1 MGVDSWVSMKW
12 ITEGNSCHV
21 QMAGYGAHGEEQVT
35 KALVARTAGW
45 KRCVLSLQGAL
56 GDKGMCFNPEPPGES
71 KSVVPDGHHH
81 DTIPPEGDWSH
92 FTDKATEAQRDR
104 K

>member
-1 MGVDSWVSMKW
+1 M
-12 ITEGNSCHV
+12 
-21 QMAGYGAHGEEQVT
+21 
-35 KALVARTAGW
+35 
-45 KRCVLSLQGAL
+45 LSLQGAL

-71 KSVVPDGHHH
+71 KSVVPDDHHH